1 MAVSACPCGRAIS
14 CILASD
20 HPPPLPAPLPP
31 LPPPSLHNAQAYEFE
46 MLVVEKRDLA
56 KALAKSKVVNTTL
69 ADKLTRLELALA
81 KK

>member
-1 MAVSACPCGRAIS
+1 MRGCECVPVRESNIVHS
-14 CILASD
+14 CKRS
-20 HPPPLPAPLPP
+20 PPLPAPLPP
-31 LPPPSLHNAQAYEFE
+31 LHNAQAYEFE